1 MSENATGRLYG
12 VGLGPGDPGLI
23 TLKAARLI
31 ETADVIAYHAGTG
44 KSSIARAIAS
54 NLIPTAAM
62 EEELRYPVTTGRT
75 AHPEGYH
82 QQLADFYDECAARL
96 EAHLEA
102 GRDVVV
108 LAEGD
113 PMFYGSFMYLH
124 DRLSDRFTTVI
135 VPGVTAVA
143 GASAVAATSLCR
155 HEDVL
160 TTLSGTLPVPE
171 LARRLADTDAA
182 VVMKLGRTFAN
193 VREALRQAGLLD
205 RAVYVER
212 ATRQG
217 ERVLAAADVDPATVP
232 YMSIVI
238 VPGQDRRA
246 DSAGRAATSAA
257 ETATAPTDTGTVHVV
272 GLGPGPGRWLTPEV
286 SAILAQVDHVV
297 GYAPYVERV
306 PQREGLTR
314 HVSGNTV
321 EVDRARD
328 ALCLAAG
335 GDDVAVVSGG
345 DAGVFGMAAA
355 VFEAVEADASYN
367 DVAVHVAPGLTAAQ
381 AAAALVGAPLGADF
395 AVLSL
400 SDRLKPWSVVEDR
413 LRAAAQADLVI
424 TLYNPR
430 SRSRPEQLHA
440 ARAALLS
447 VKAPETVVVIARD
460 VGRAGQSATVTTLGD
475 FDPET
480 VDMKCLVIVGAS
492 STRVTPAGQVWTP
505 RYVPS

>member
-1 MSENATGRLYG
+1 MSGNVAGRLYG

-23 TLKAARLI
+23 TLKAAQLI
-31 ETADVIAYHAGTG
+31 KAADVVAYYAGTG
-44 KSSIARAIAS
+44 KSSIARAIAGD
-54 NLIPTAAM
+54 LIPVHAV
-62 EEELRYPVTTGRT
+62 EEELRYPVTIGKA

-82 QQLADFYDECAARL
+82 QQLADFYDECAGRL
-96 EAHLEA
+96 STHLVA
-102 GRDVVV
+102 GRNVVV

-124 DRLSDRFTTVI
+124 DRLSSRFVTEI

-143 GASAVAATSLCR
+143 GATAVAARSLCR

-160 TTLSGTLPVPE
+160 MVLSGTLPVPE

-193 VREALRQAGLLD
+193 VREALRQAGLLE

-212 ATRQG
+212 ATREG
-217 ERVLAAADVDPATVP
+217 ERVMAAADVDPATVP

-246 DSAGRAATSAA
+246 DSAGRA
-257 ETATAPTDTGTVHVV
+257 TAPPAEATTGAVVTGTVHVV
-272 GLGPGPGRWLTPEV
+272 GLGPGPDRWLTPEV

-297 GYAPYVERV
+297 GYAPYVDRV
-306 PQREGLTR
+306 RQREGLTR
-314 HVSGNTV
+314 HPSGNTG
-321 EVDRARD
+321 EVDRARA
-328 ALCLAAG
+328 ALDLAIK

-355 VFEAVEADASYN
+355 VFEAVETTSAYAN
-367 DVAVHVAPGLTAAQ
+367 VPVRVAPGLTAAQ

-395 AVLSL
+395 AVMSL
-400 SDRLKPWSVVEDR
+400 SDRLKPWTVIEAR

-424 TLYNPR
+424 ALYNPR

-440 ARAALLS
+440 ARGVLLEVKDAA
-447 VKAPETVVVIARD
+447 TVVVIARD
-460 VGRAGQSATVTTLGD
+460 VGRLAQSATVTTLRE
-475 FDPET
+475 FDPDT
-480 VDMKCLVIVGAS
+480 VDMKCLVIIGAS
-492 STRVTPAGQVWTP
+492 STRVTSAGQVWTP
-505 RYVPS
+505 RYVES